1 MANYQKKLFESLE
14 YAAIAPKLVNCATD
28 VTIPK
33 MIIDLPQS
41 PASMADLIR
50 LKEQY
55 GLGASIDRVINAFG
69 WS

>member
-1 MANYQKKLFESLE
+1 
-14 YAAIAPKLVNCATD
+14 
-28 VTIPK
+28 
-33 MIIDLPQS
+33 MIIDLPKS
-41 PASMADLIR
+41 PASMADLMR

>member
-1 MANYQKKLFESLE
+1 LIESSE

-28 VTIPK
+28 VTIPN
-33 MIIDLPQS
+33 MVIDLPKS
-41 PASMADLIR
+41 PASMKDLMR
-50 LKEQY
+50 LKDQY

>member
-1 MANYQKKLFESLE
+1 LMESSE

-33 MIIDLPQS
+33 MIIDLPKS
-41 PASMADLIR
+41 PASMADLMR